1 MQVFLETVIYPIA
14 NSINDYTMKKQMKTL
29 ALVAM
34 SLLTISSF
42 TACDDDWDD
51 EHFSRAVV
59 TLKTEPSTGQPYMQV
74 TDSTVVFPT
83 NLTTAPY
90 GGKEVRAIV
99 DFKFDDNATAH
110 AGRSVTV
117 LRMDTI
123 RTKDMAPSLSDNDK
137 VYGNDPLELI
147 NSWTTVWEDNYLT
160 LHFQT
165 RFGGNKTHY
174 INLIQTAKDTL
185 ELRQNAN
192 GDTDGPISNGLIA
205 FRLKDISPDD
215 GNHIIQKWKSYR
227 GVKTIKLSDLRK

>member
-14 NSINDYTMKKQMKTL
+14 NSINDYTMKKKMKTL

-137 VYGNDPLELI
+137 VYGNDPLEAL
-147 NSWTTVWEDNYLT
+147 STHGPPYGRTTISPCISKPDSAE
-160 LHFQT
+160 T
-165 RFGGNKTHY
+165 RHITS
-174 INLIQTAKDTL
+174 
-185 ELRQNAN
+185 
-192 GDTDGPISNGLIA
+192 IS
-205 FRLKDISPDD
+205 FRLP
-215 GNHIIQKWKSYR
+215 R
-227 GVKTIKLSDLRK
+227 TLSN

>member
-137 VYGNDPLELI
+137 V
-147 NSWTTVWEDNYLT
+147 
-160 LHFQT
+160 
-165 RFGGNKTHY
+165 
-174 INLIQTAKDTL
+174 
-185 ELRQNAN
+185 
-192 GDTDGPISNGLIA
+192 
-205 FRLKDISPDD
+205 
-215 GNHIIQKWKSYR
+215 
-227 GVKTIKLSDLRK
+227 

>member
-14 NSINDYTMKKQMKTL
+14 NSINDYTMKKKMKTL

-137 VYGNDPLELI
+137 VYGNDPLEAYQLMDHRMGGQLSHLAFPNRI
-147 NSWTTVWEDNYLT
+147 RRKQDT
-160 LHFQT
+160 LHQSHSDCQGHSRT
-165 RFGGNKTHY
+165 EAKRQWRHRWTHQQRSHC
-174 INLIQTAKDTL
+174 LQAQGHQSGR
-185 ELRQNAN
+185 RQ
-192 GDTDGPISNGLIA
+192 PYH
-205 FRLKDISPDD
+205 PEME
-215 GNHIIQKWKSYR
+215 IIQ
-227 GVKTIKLSDLRK
+227 GCQNHQTV